1 MPGERAKLGNTHGKR
16 LVSGMNGQSHAQ
28 NASVFEVLGDL
39 VRVST
44 ELSEFAEYFRPVD
57 HTDVGPCGQRLLD
70 ERGAGL
76 FTKKG
81 EER

>member
-1 MPGERAKLGNTHGKR
+1 
-16 LVSGMNGQSHAQ
+16 MNDQRQAQ
-28 NASVFEVLGDL
+28 NASVFEILDDL

-44 ELSEFAEYFRPVD
+44 ELSEFAEHFRPVN
-57 HTDVGPCGQRLLD
+57 HTDVGSGSQRLLD

-76 FTKKG
+76 FMKKG